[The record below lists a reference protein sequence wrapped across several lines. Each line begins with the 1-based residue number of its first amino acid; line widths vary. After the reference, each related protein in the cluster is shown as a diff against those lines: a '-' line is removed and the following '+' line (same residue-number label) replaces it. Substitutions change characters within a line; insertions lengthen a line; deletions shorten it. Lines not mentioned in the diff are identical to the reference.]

1 MTRTPSKADLEQKEA
16 ERERKIKER
25 KAQKEQEAA
34 RRKAEKAAHAEEI
47 RNKKNAL
54 DAEKKRGMEKVC
66 FYISSQLPKTR
77 FYAHL
82 GIFTDKKRQNQED
95 WAERESVSD

>member
-47 RNKKNAL
+47 RNKKSAL
-54 DAEKKRGMEKVC
+54 DAEKKRGMEKVKTSKRVSLPRFNK
-66 FYISSQLPKTR
+66 FYV
-77 FYAHL
+77 HL
-82 GIFTDKKRQNQED
+82 GIFTDKKR
-95 WAERESVSD
+95 